1 MSNPKDRDTPVVGPD
16 KNARLR
22 PRVDDQLTTKKA
34 VDDWTSINGPLRP
47 NSEEGINTRFAK
59 VVAIEKDPANFDM
72 NHHAEMVDA
81 LSGQPP
87 VRYKVIVEGAAG
99 QIFVPPE
106 GFGGTTPEDKT
117 INDSL
122 PDFGLNNAKIPALNV
137 GDTVAVDYAN
147 SSTKQGGFIT
157 SKVSK
162 YSDGSG
168 TLREKRKKIT
178 SPSSNFADKKPL
190 TNVKAKSQVKK
201 PNSNKPPPTPKT
213 EYNTNLFYLN
223 ILQKIFNK
231 TPSSTFNIYS
241 KYIIKYLKSYKY
253 GFKEREYN
261 FNTYGSTALVL
272 AAVKV
277 VTGDLQ
283 VIASAKGAENASAGA
298 ALLGSNTRFYGRGFM
313 WPFVRGQQEYQ
324 ILSNNLGIDF
334 VNQPKNENFFVGL
347 SRIIAAPA
355 AGIVGVQ
362 TSADMLVNTPFITVL
377 SGYDYLS
384 RKNFKVYGDNFNR
397 ESAASALKL
406 QKNEY
411 NYYINECKRIYDIM
425 VENHDIL
432 TY

>member
-59 VVAIEKDPANFDM
+59 VVGIEKDPANFDM

-106 GFGGTTPEDKT
+106 GFGGTTPEDK
-117 INDSL
+117 IVNDSL
-122 PDFGLNNAKIPALNV
+122 DDFGLNNANVPALNV

-178 SPSSNFADKKPL
+178 SPSSNFADKKPQ
-190 TNVKAKSQVKK
+190 TGVKRKLALA
-201 PNSNKPPPTPKT
+201 NKPPSQNDPIITPSTKIDI
-213 EYNTNLFYLN
+213 N
-223 ILQKIFNK
+223 ILEQSNDIWGLIFRENDEWR
-231 TPSSTFNIYS
+231 
-241 KYIIKYLKSYKY
+241 KYH
-253 GFKEREYN
+253 
-261 FNTYGSTALVL
+261 
-272 AAVKV
+272 
-277 VTGDLQ
+277 
-283 VIASAKGAENASAGA
+283 
-298 ALLGSNTRFYGRGFM
+298 
-313 WPFVRGQQEYQ
+313 P
-324 ILSNNLGIDF
+324 
-334 VNQPKNENFFVGL
+334 
-347 SRIIAAPA
+347 
-355 AGIVGVQ
+355 
-362 TSADMLVNTPFITVL
+362 
-377 SGYDYLS
+377 YLS
-384 RKNFKVYGDNFNR
+384 RLLNVRISPTEKLGLNTFGALSLCCAAMKFTTKGLTTTAEKLTAEQWENAVLGGEYRFSGRGLMYKYFKGEQLYKRFGNIAGHDFVEKKQENGTSRRFFKAFDVATDSKLAVYSAYYYLYTKNFHIYGNSLNTK
-397 ESAASALKL
+397 AAWQSALTL
-406 QKNEY
+406 DNNEPTFHY
-411 NYYINECKRIYDIM
+411 EVVRIY
-425 VENHDIL
+425 EKL
-432 TY
+432 KQYPYLAEKQ